1 MSAWGT
7 GEMAAALPDAT
18 AEQAAVEQTPDA
30 PAAEKK
36 NPQEYGWVATTKYD
50 YATYNKSTK
59 ELAEA
64 QASTEGVEG
73 QE

>member
-1 MSAWGT
+1 MSTWGT
-7 GEMAAALPDAT
+7 GDMAAALSDAT
-18 AEQAAVEQTPDA
+18 AEQPAVEQTPDT

-50 YATYNKSTK
+50 YATYNKTTK

-64 QASTEGVEG
+64 QASTEDLEG